1 MKKIAYIIFSTIII
15 SCSNQTTEIQIFG
28 NQEMTEEGKI
38 TTKELLQTLSVQDS
52 AFVKVEAV
60 INSICQK
67 KGCWMYVDL
76 GDENEML
83 VRFKDYGFFVP
94 KSGIEGKKILMS
106 GKIFRDTISVE
117 RLRHYAEDA
126 KRSEEEIAQI
136 VSPEFKINM
145 IANGVAIREN

>member
-1 MKKIAYIIFSTIII
+1 MKKIAYIILSAIII

-94 KSGIEGKKILMS
+94 MEASGDTAIIEGLAKVETL
-106 GKIFRDTISVE
+106 SVE
-117 RLRHYAEDA
+117 WLKHLKEDA
-126 KRSEEEIAQI
+126 NAPQEEIDAI
-136 VSPEFKINM
+136 TESETIYSISAATGVM
-145 IANGVAIREN
+145 IY